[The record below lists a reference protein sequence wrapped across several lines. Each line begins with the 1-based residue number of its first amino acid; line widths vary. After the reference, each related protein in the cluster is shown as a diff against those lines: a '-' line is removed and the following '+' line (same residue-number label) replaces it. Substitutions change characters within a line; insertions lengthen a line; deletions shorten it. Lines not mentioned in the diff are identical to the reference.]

1 MNSSN
6 DQLQD
11 KKTVLEQELKRINL
25 ELANVLNLNDTLAL
39 ENKEKD
45 DTISKKEQLLIEL
58 QEKDNQEIEQYLQE
72 RTCLEDSFSHEIDV
86 MHDSIKKLL
95 DLKNRCVLFNWH
107 LAYSN
112 NPPSSFNTIFI
123 LRYDNLEAENSLLS
137 SSMEKIKNKM
147 ASETTTH
154 GVYSMFSQ

>member
-45 DTISKKEQLLIEL
+45 DT
-58 QEKDNQEIEQYLQE
+58 
-72 RTCLEDSFSHEIDV
+72 TT
-86 MHDSIKKLL
+86 KKL
-95 DLKNRCVLFNWH
+95 
-107 LAYSN
+107 SN
-112 NPPSSFNTIFI
+112 IFRSEHAWKIPSHT
-123 LRYDNLEAENSLLS
+123 R
-137 SSMEKIKNKM
+137 
-147 ASETTTH
+147 
-154 GVYSMFSQ
+154 